1 MNELQLFKNEKLN
14 LSVRAIYNDDG
25 SISVSA
31 EDCARGLGF
40 VDKSKSATSGAQLE
54 KVRWARI
61 NKYLNEF
68 GISQQVAK
76 GDFIPE
82 SVFYLLAMKAN
93 NATAK
98 DFQIWVA
105 NDVIPQIRKTGSYS
119 VNGSKPADNPT
130 ERLAQIISNC
140 TMVEQIDLIRDL
152 YAIPHTPQNSPVE
165 PQKAKPVQNNQE
177 TVKVLKN
184 KDFRY
189 SEDRY
194 KTIDAFL
201 KTYKVE
207 SGELTKEVYQRYVA
221 FCNGRGVIPRTRQ
234 AFVSRMKT
242 VTRLD
247 IIQGRYG
254 SVITNRS

>member
-1 MNELQLFKNEKLN
+1 MNEVQPNNQNTE
-14 LSVRAIYNDDG
+14 LSIIGTYEFMGETIAIYNTP
-25 SISVSA
+25 
-31 EDCARGLGF
+31 EDPLF
-40 VDKSKSATSGAQLE
+40 L
-54 KVRWARI
+54 
-61 NKYLNEF
+61 
-68 GISQQVAK
+68 
-76 GDFIPE
+76 
-82 SVFYLLAMKAN
+82 
-93 NATAK
+93 AK
-98 DFQIWVA
+98 DVA
-105 NDVIPQIRKTGSYS
+105 EWIEHSRASEMVKSVDNEEKLIQTILASGQRREVWFLTEDGLYEVFMQSRKLKAKKFKKKVKAILKEIRTKGRYRSE
-119 VNGSKPADNPT
+119 PADNPT

-165 PQKAKPVQNNQE
+165 PQKKNNQG
-177 TVKVLKN
+177 TAKVLKN
-184 KDFRY
+184 RDFTY

-194 KTIDAFL
+194 KSIDAFL

-247 IIQGRYG
+247 IFQGRYG